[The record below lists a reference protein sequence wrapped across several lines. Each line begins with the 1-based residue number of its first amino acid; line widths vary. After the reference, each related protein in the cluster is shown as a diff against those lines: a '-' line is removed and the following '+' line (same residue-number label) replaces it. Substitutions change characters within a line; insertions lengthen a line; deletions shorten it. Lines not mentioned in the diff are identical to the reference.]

1 MMIFN
6 PINSDLE
13 LKQIIMSLEL
23 VCPLVA
29 TEYNYRSNKSLNH
42 QHTIVLTMTLL
53 DYWPINQLTRVEHDS
68 HNK

>member
-42 QHTIVLTMTLL
+42 QQTIVLTMTLL
-53 DYWPINQLTRVEHDS
+53 HCWPIHQLTRVEHDS